1 MLTREEVET
10 ATRAE
15 LQAYLESRG
24 FAVYESESTEDL
36 REAARQDVEL
46 IEKEGE

>member
-1 MLTREEVET
+1 MMTSEQVET

-15 LQAYLESRG
+15 LQEYLEARG

-36 REAARQDVEL
+36 REAARQDIEL
-46 IEKEGE
+46 IEKEG